1 MFRFLKVVVV
11 LVLMIVAGAFLYD
24 KYRTMCCECDCDE
37 DARD

>member
-1 MFRFLKVVVV
+1 MFKFLKVVVV

-24 KYRTMCCECDCDE
+24 KYRTMCCDCGE